1 MGLIY
6 FILIYL
12 IIGLSFTYM
21 ESGVIRWTVAKDRHN
36 INKKF
41 LLYISYIHITLTFPV
56 RIYGI
61 LKKDIEIFENNVKA
75 ENERKN
81 KWNG

>member
-1 MGLIY
+1 MGLVY

-12 IIGLSFTYM
+12 IIGVSFTYM
-21 ESGVIRWTVAKDRHN
+21 ESSIIRWTVEKDRHN
-36 INKKF
+36 IDKKF
-41 LLYISYIHITLTFPV
+41 LLYISYVYITLTFPV

-61 LKKDIEIFENNVKA
+61 LKKDIEKFENAVKS
-75 ENERKN
+75 EEERKG